1 MSTIQDLMGL
11 GFPGPLA
18 GRLGN
23 SVNDPLVA
31 AGTSAGAAT
40 TIQNKVSNVTAAA
53 SQTGVII
60 PASASIG
67 SVWFISC
74 DHATTAS
81 AVVYPPSGATITN
94 ASSVTLAQDKNMI
107 VWRISTTKFAHVIL
121 A

>member
-1 MSTIQDLMGL
+1 MSTIQDYMGV
-11 GFPGPLA
+11 GMPPQHA
-18 GRLGN
+18 SRLGN

-31 AGTSAGAAT
+31 AGTIAGTAT
-40 TIQNKVSNVTAAA
+40 AIQNKITNVTAAA

-60 PASASIG
+60 PAAASLG
-67 SVWFISC
+67 SVWYISC

-81 AVVYPPSGATITN
+81 AVVYPPTGATITN

>member
-1 MSTIQDLMGL
+1 MGL
-11 GFPGPLA
+11 GEPGPLA
-18 GRLGN
+18 ARLGN

-31 AGTSAGAAT
+31 AGTASTTAT
-40 TIQNKVSNVTAAA
+40 TIQNKITNVTAAS

-67 SVWFISC
+67 SVWWISC

-94 ASSVTLAQDKNMI
+94 GSSVTLAQDKNMV
-107 VWRISTTKFAHVIL
+107 VWRISTTKFAHIIL

>member
-1 MSTIQDLMGL
+1 MSTVQDLMGL
-11 GFPGPLA
+11 GMPGALA
-18 GRLGN
+18 NRLGN

-31 AGTSAGAAT
+31 AGTSSTTAT
-40 TIQNKVSNVTAAA
+40 TIQNHVTNVTAAS

-74 DHATTAS
+74 DHATTAT

-94 ASSVTLAQDKNMI
+94 ASSVNLAQDKDMI
-107 VWRISTTKFAHVIL
+107 VWRISSTKFAHVIL